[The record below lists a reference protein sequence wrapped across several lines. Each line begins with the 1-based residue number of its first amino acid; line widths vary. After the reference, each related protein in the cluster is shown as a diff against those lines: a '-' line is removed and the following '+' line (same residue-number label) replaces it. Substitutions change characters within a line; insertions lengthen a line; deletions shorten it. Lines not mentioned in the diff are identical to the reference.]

1 VLERCKR
8 LVTKLAANSWLRA
21 VALTAYY
28 LAILVGLVIM
38 YGLRNFT
45 NPPFVYQGF

>member
-1 VLERCKR
+1 VLRRCKAIT
-8 LVTKLAANSWLRA
+8 VGLAANGWVRA

-28 LAILVGLVIM
+28 LAILAGLVLM
-38 YGLRNFT
+38 YGMRSFT